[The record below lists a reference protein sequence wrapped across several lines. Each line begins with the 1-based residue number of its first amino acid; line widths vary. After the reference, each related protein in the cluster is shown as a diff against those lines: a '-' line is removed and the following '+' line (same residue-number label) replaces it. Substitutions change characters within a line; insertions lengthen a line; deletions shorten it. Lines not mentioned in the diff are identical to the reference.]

1 MAHLL
6 LIDDDP
12 GVLDVLS
19 EMLSTAGHTVV
30 ATPNAKKAMN
40 LIQDNEF
47 ELVITDLF
55 MPGIKGW
62 DVADKVKRKHPC
74 TPVILITGCTVTYE
88 GDDLASRG
96 VDLLLS
102 KPITLKRLTRSIERL
117 IPGPLENSLMAEGR

>member
-6 LIDDDP
+6 LIDDDL

-19 EMLSTAGHTVV
+19 EMLCTAGHTVV
-30 ATPNAKKAMN
+30 ATHNAKKAMN

-62 DVADKVKRKHPC
+62 DVAEKVKRKHPC
-74 TPVILITGCTVTYE
+74 TPVILITGSTVTYQ
-88 GDDLASRG
+88 GDDLSSRG

-102 KPITLKRLTRSIERL
+102 KPITSQRLMQSVEDLLQKCI
-117 IPGPLENSLMAEGR
+117 SL